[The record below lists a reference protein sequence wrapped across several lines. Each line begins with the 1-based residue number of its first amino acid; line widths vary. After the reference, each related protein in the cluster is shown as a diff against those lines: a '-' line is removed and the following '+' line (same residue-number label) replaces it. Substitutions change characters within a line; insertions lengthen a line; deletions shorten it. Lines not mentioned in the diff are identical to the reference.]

1 MRRRFV
7 LGLGK
12 LFAQLCPSPSHRV
25 ESVGIASQC
34 AVMLYNLEDD
44 NPCIILAVV

>member
-12 LFAQLCPSPSHRV
+12 LFAQLCPSHRV
-25 ESVGIASQC
+25 ESVSIASQC